1 MAAHKFLKNNS
12 GVITEEAAVDSSSG
26 AGDAG
31 KIPALDSAGK
41 LNANM
46 MPTGVDIE
54 VSTITASEDLSGGDF
69 VNVWESTGAKAR
81 KADATTAGKEATG
94 FVLAAVTSGN
104 PATVYLPGQE
114 NTGLTGLTPGAMY
127 WLNTTVGGVTTTA
140 PSSSGN
146 AVQKI
151 GRASSA
157 SSIIFNPSDPY
168 ILV

>member
-104 PATVYLPGQE
+104 TR
-114 NTGLTGLTPGAMY
+114 NGLSPWDRKTQ
-127 WLNTTVGGVTTTA
+127 V
-140 PSSSGN
+140 
-146 AVQKI
+146 
-151 GRASSA
+151 
-157 SSIIFNPSDPY
+157 
-168 ILV
+168 